1 MASKITVMVVDDHR
15 ILREGISALLNAT
28 NKIEV
33 IAHADNGREAVR
45 LAKSKSPDIVLIDP
59 SLPLLNGIE
68 ASRQIKR
75 EAPCCRIIAL
85 SNLEDEEV
93 IRKMLA
99 AGAMGYL
106 TKDTDQEELIEAI
119 YTVHKGEMVLST
131 AITRLVVED
140 YLRWADIET
149 RSLGNLTPRESEVLQ
164 LIAEGHDTKAI
175 ASFMSISVKTVRCHR
190 SNLMQKLNLHNQAEL
205 IQYAIQKKIIEI

>member
-1 MASKITVMVVDDHR
+1 MTAKITVMVVDDHR
-15 ILREGISALLNAT
+15 ILREGISALLSAT
-28 NKIEV
+28 GEIEV
-33 IAHADNGREAVR
+33 IAQADNGRDAVR
-45 LAKSKSPDIVLIDP
+45 LARSEAPDIILIDP
-59 SLPLLNGIE
+59 SLPLLNGVE

-85 SNLEDEEV
+85 SNLEDEEI

-106 TKDTDQEELIEAI
+106 TKDTGQEELIQAVF
-119 YTVHKGEMVLST
+119 TVHKGEMVLST

-149 RSLGNLTPRESEVLQ
+149 RSPGNLTSRESEVLQ
-164 LIAEGHDTKAI
+164 LIAEGHDNKEI
-175 ASFMSISVKTVRCHR
+175 ASFMNISVKTVRCHR
-190 SNLMQKLNLHNQAEL
+190 SNLMQKLNLHTQGEL
-205 IQYAIQKKIIEI
+205 IQYAIQKKIIDI